1 MNSSSQPVKVGT
13 NADLAFAVVVL
24 FSYFAMFSTIRR
36 TTVLELILLISF
48 GVAYILIG
56 IYGYAAVRN
65 DPGQNRK
72 LLYFL
77 VQVPLGCLIVLISK
91 GAAYNALLL
100 LPLMAHAVILL
111 PTRLSYGAGVVILAG
126 YVIAVRA
133 FSPSWEVVWNGLPI
147 FIAGLVFITVFT
159 QSAVSEERAR
169 AEVERLVS
177 ELTLANQQ
185 LRAYAVQV
193 EELAITKERNRL
205 AREIHDGLGHYL
217 TTIHMQIQAS
227 KAIASRDPRKA
238 QDALDK
244 ALEMTHQAL
253 ADVRRSVASLRSP
266 AIADLPLPEM
276 IRELIDHIDAGKI
289 KTQFQVLG
297 TPRELSPQAR
307 MTFYRSAQEAL
318 NNAIKHA
325 QASVLLLTLDFRA
338 ADSVTMIVQDNG
350 QGAEDMN
357 GGFGLIGMKERAN
370 LLNGE
375 VKFSSAKGQGF
386 SVEIWLPG

>member
-1 MNSSSQPVKVGT
+1 MDRREFLTKT
-13 NADLAFAVVVL
+13 ALAGL
-24 FSYFAMFSTIRR
+24 
-36 TTVLELILLISF
+36 
-48 GVAYILIG
+48 
-56 IYGYAAVRN
+56 
-65 DPGQNRK
+65 
-72 LLYFL
+72 
-77 VQVPLGCLIVLISK
+77 
-91 GAAYNALLL
+91 GAALLGGCREAATSATG
-100 LPLMAHAVILL
+100 PV
-111 PTRLSYGAGVVILAG
+111 AG

-276 IRELIDHIDAGKI
+276 IRELIDHIDAGKM

>member
-1 MNSSSQPVKVGT
+1 
-13 NADLAFAVVVL
+13 
-24 FSYFAMFSTIRR
+24 
-36 TTVLELILLISF
+36 
-48 GVAYILIG
+48 
-56 IYGYAAVRN
+56 
-65 DPGQNRK
+65 
-72 LLYFL
+72 
-77 VQVPLGCLIVLISK
+77 
-91 GAAYNALLL
+91 
-100 LPLMAHAVILL
+100 
-111 PTRLSYGAGVVILAG
+111 
-126 YVIAVRA
+126 
-133 FSPSWEVVWNGLPI
+133 
-147 FIAGLVFITVFT
+147 
-159 QSAVSEERAR
+159 
-169 AEVERLVS
+169 
-177 ELTLANQQ
+177 
-185 LRAYAVQV
+185 
-193 EELAITKERNRL
+193 
-205 AREIHDGLGHYL
+205 
-217 TTIHMQIQAS
+217 MQIQAS